1 MFEEVLQALLQKLK
15 LAVEEY
21 EQFEEE
27 LADCGIWISGEGHG
41 SCGTK
46 PPAPIPLG

>member
-1 MFEEVLQALLQKLK
+1 MLEEVIKTQLQKFK
-15 LAVEEY
+15 LTAEEC

-27 LADCGIWISGEGHG
+27 LADCGIWISKEGHG

-46 PPAPIPLG
+46 PPAQVPLG